1 MTHPF
6 YHPMA
11 YYPSRIAITILLGLY
26 AAFKENIMFQN
37 ENNNFTNPFS
47 SDKKR
52 HPCQFI
58 IDAIEQSPKHYRPSP
73 I

>member
-1 MTHPF
+1 
-6 YHPMA
+6 MA
-11 YYPSRIAITILLGLY
+11 ILLGLY